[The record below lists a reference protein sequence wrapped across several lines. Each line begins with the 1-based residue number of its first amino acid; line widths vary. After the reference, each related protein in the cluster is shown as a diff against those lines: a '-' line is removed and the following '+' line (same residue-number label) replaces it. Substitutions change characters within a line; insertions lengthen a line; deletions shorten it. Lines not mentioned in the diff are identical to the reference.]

1 MGIQKFITSLE
12 QYSRI
17 GVPEKKLSDTFMQ
30 LITQYGDLAFQN
42 QNWGWHITAS
52 MLITNPEKTRVLLM
66 FHKKL
71 QKWLQ
76 FGGHSDGDSDTL
88 ATAIR
93 EFHEE
98 SGIEI
103 EPAIIDDI
111 FNIDIHD
118 IPADLK
124 WRPEHQHYDVL
135 YLGSIPEDTPFSR
148 QESEVDDI
156 RWFDIDG
163 IWEYVE
169 EQRMLEMLEKIKT
182 MSYD

>member
-1 MGIQKFITSLE
+1 
-12 QYSRI
+12 
-17 GVPEKKLSDTFMQ
+17 
-30 LITQYGDLAFQN
+30 
-42 QNWGWHITAS
+42 
-52 MLITNPEKTRVLLM
+52 M
-66 FHKKL
+66 FHKKF

-76 FGGHSDGDSDTL
+76 FGGHSDGDTDTM

-103 EPAIIDDI
+103 APIIMDDI

-124 WRPEHQHYDVL
+124 WRPAHQHYDVL
-135 YLGSIPEDTPFSR
+135 YLGSIPEDTPFTR

-163 IWEYVE
+163 IWEYVGE
-169 EQRMLEMLEKIKT
+169 RRILEMLEKIKS
-182 MSYD
+182 MSYV